1 VRTYEVVLRFRTNAD
16 PRADITNEQIQGRL
30 VPYFFPRSVHGSVT
44 VLGSTVTRI
53 DDEREADR
61 GNQT

>member
-1 VRTYEVVLRFRTNAD
+1 MVLRFRTNAD

-30 VPYFFPRSVHGSVT
+30 VPYFFPRSIAGSVT

-53 DDEREADR
+53 DNEREADR
-61 GNQT
+61 GTTT

>member
-16 PRADITNEQIQGRL
+16 PRADITHEQIQGRL
-30 VPYFFPRSVHGSVT
+30 VPYFFPRSAVGSVT

-53 DDEREADR
+53 DNERIADK
-61 GNQT
+61 